1 MSVERVMQNQRP
13 LLLPLKWKEVGL
25 RVSWEEVMVSCDRQD
40 QDMEPALGCVYIS
53 LVTHYL

>member
-1 MSVERVMQNQRP
+1 MQNQRP

-25 RVSWEEVMVSCDRQD
+25 CVSWKEVMVSCDRQD
-40 QDMEPALGCVYIS
+40 QDMEPALSCVYIS